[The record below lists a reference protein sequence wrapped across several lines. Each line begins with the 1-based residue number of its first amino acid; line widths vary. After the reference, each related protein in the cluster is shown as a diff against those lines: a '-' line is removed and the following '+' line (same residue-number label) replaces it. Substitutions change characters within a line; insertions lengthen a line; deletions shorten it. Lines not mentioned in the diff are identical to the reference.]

1 MALSPFRFAWQ
12 DSRGMRQRLVLY
24 VSAMAL
30 GVAALVA
37 IRSFGLNLERAVAE
51 QSKEVFGSDV
61 EVRRNAAFP
70 DSTVALLDSLQAETG
85 AAVVREASFP
95 SMARFPA
102 SGAGEGRARLVQV
115 RAIDGPYPL
124 YGAVETTPAGAAL
137 GLGRDTTGALVDAT
151 LLLQMEAAVGDS
163 VQVGGRTYPIVGQVD
178 GVPGQT
184 DIAGLVGPRVY
195 LPLRALDSTL
205 LGFGSRARYATAFRF
220 EDEAAGFDA
229 VLPRLDAAEVRYETA
244 GEEQQEVSEASGY
257 LTRFLSLVGFVALL
271 LGGIGVASS
280 VSVYVSEKAETV
292 ATLRC
297 LGVSSRRVLAAYALQ
312 ALALGVIGAGLGALL
327 GVAVQRLLPAVF
339 ASFLPVDVDNAVVP
353 RALAEGL
360 GVGSATAVLFA
371 LLPLV
376 GVRRVPPLRALRE
389 DATARGV
396 DPLRV
401 VLGVLLVGV
410 VAGFAYLQT
419 RSLVG
424 AAAFVGG
431 TAAVFGLLALAAA
444 VVRAVVRR
452 VVRPGLPWAWRQG
465 LSNLH
470 APGNQ
475 TLVLLLT
482 MGLGVFLVL
491 ALGLVQRSILE
502 QVALPSDQAGAADV
516 VLFDVQPSQRD
527 SLRALVQAQG
537 LPVLDEVPLVS
548 MRIAAIDGV
557 PIDTLAEQ
565 ADDSFAGREGGPERW
580 TLTREYR
587 STYRSAL
594 VDSETLTAGTFQGT
608 APADAAVIPVSL
620 ETEIALDLDVTLGS
634 RITWSISG
642 AEIESEVTS
651 LRDVDWARVSPNF
664 FAVFPSGP
672 LAEAPQTAILLTRA
686 GTPERSARLQSAV
699 VEAFPNVSAVDV
711 RLVLALVD
719 RVLSRVAFV
728 LRFMALFAVVT
739 GLVVL
744 AGAVRV
750 ALAQRTRE
758 AVVLRTLGASRAQVR
773 RILVAEY
780 ALLGVLA
787 ALTGGLLAVGR
798 GVGAGPVR
806 LPDPVPPRSRVARLG
821 ARHRP
826 AADGRCWA
834 GRQPGRAPPAAA
846 RRPARRGL
854 TPPTSGPRRR
864 SRGQRSR
871 RRTSPESVRRANPDG
886 RRALERPPRSDR
898 A

>member
-1 MALSPFRFAWQ
+1 MAFSPIRFAWQ
-12 DSRGMRQRLVLY
+12 DSRGMRRRLVLY

-51 QSKEVFGSDV
+51 QSKEVFGSDL
-61 EVRRNAAFP
+61 EVRRGAAFS
-70 DSTVALLDSLQAETG
+70 DSTEALLDSIRTETG

-95 SMARFPA
+95 SMARFPQSA
-102 SGAGEGRARLVQV
+102 NGEGRTRLVQV
-115 RAIDGPYPL
+115 RALEGPYPL
-124 YGAVETTPAGAAL
+124 YGRVETTPADAASR
-137 GLGRDTTGALVDAT
+137 LGRDTTGALVDAT

-163 VQVGGRTYPIVGQVD
+163 VQVGGRSYPIVGRVD

-184 DIAGLVGPRVY
+184 DVAGLVGPRVY
-195 LPLRALDSTL
+195 LPLAGLDSTL
-205 LGFGSRARYATAFRF
+205 LGFGSRARYSAAYRF
-220 EDEAAGFDA
+220 PREAAGLEA
-229 VLPRLDAAEVRYETA
+229 SVPRLEAAGVRFETA
-244 GEEQQEVSEASGY
+244 GEEQEEVSEASGY

-280 VSVYVSEKAETV
+280 VSVYVSEKAGTV

-312 ALALGVIGAGLGALL
+312 ALALGFVGAALGAAL
-327 GVAVQRLLPAVF
+327 GVGVQRLLPAVF
-339 ASFLPVDVDNAVVP
+339 AGFLPVDVDNAIAP
-353 RALAEGL
+353 RAVLEGL
-360 GVGSATAVLFA
+360 GVGLGTALLFA

-376 GVRRVPPLRALRE
+376 GVRRVPPLRALRD
-389 DATARGV
+389 DARARGL
-396 DPLRV
+396 DPLRGLLALLL
-401 VLGVLLVGV
+401 LGA

-419 RSLVG
+419 QTWQG

-431 TAAVFGLLALAAA
+431 TAAVFALLALAAA
-444 VVRAVVRR
+444 LVRAVVRR

-502 QVALPSDQAGAADV
+502 QVALPSEEAGAPDV
-516 VLFDVQPSQRD
+516 VLFDVQPEQRD
-527 SLRALVQAQG
+527 SLRGLVEAQG
-537 LPVLDEVPLVS
+537 LPVVGEVPLVS
-548 MRIAAIDGV
+548 MRIAALNGV
-557 PIDTLAEQ
+557 PSDTLAET
-565 ADDSFAGREGGPERW
+565 ADASFDGSEGGPERW
-580 TLTREYR
+580 ALRREYR
-587 STYRSAL
+587 STYRSEL
-594 VDSETLTAGTFQGT
+594 VDTETLAAGTFRGS
-608 APADAAVIPVSL
+608 AAEDAEVVPVSL
-620 ETEIALDLDVTLGS
+620 ETELALDLAVGVGD
-634 RITWSISG
+634 RITWDVSG

-651 LRDVDWARVSPNF
+651 LREVDWARVQPNF
-664 FAVFPSGP
+664 FAVFPEGP
-672 LAEAPQTAILLTRA
+672 LDEAPQTAILLTRA
-686 GTPERSARLQSAV
+686 GSPEASARLQSAA

-719 RVLSRVAFV
+719 RVLGRVAFV
-728 LRFMALFAVVT
+728 LRFMALFAVAT

-773 RILVAEY
+773 RVLVAEY

-787 ALTGGLLAVGR
+787 ALTGGLLAVAGAWGLARFAFEIPFAPDVSWLGWALVVVPLLTVAVGMVGSR
-798 GVGAGPVR
+798 GA
-806 LPDPVPPRSRVARLG
+806 L
-821 ARHRP
+821 
-826 AADGRCWA
+826 
-834 GRQPGRAPPAAA
+834 RQPPLAVLRAE
-846 RRPARRGL
+846 G
-854 TPPTSGPRRR
+854 
-864 SRGQRSR
+864 
-871 RRTSPESVRRANPDG
+871 
-886 RRALERPPRSDR
+886 
-898 A
+898 

>member
-1 MALSPFRFAWQ
+1 MPLSPLRFAWR

-37 IRSFGLNLERAVAE
+37 IRSFGINLERAVEE
-51 QSKEVFGSDV
+51 QSREVFGSDL
-61 EVRRNAAFP
+61 EVRRSNAFSDGAE
-70 DSTVALLDSLQAETG
+70 ALLDSLAAITD

-95 SMARFPA
+95 SMARFPTA
-102 SGAGEGRARLVQV
+102 AGGEGRARLVQV
-115 RAIDGPYPL
+115 RALDGPYPL
-124 YGAVETTPAGAAL
+124 YGAAETTPAGAASA
-137 GLGRDTTGALVDAT
+137 LGRDTTGALVDAT

-163 VQVGGRTYPIVGQVD
+163 VQVGRRTYPIVGQVD

-195 LPLRALDSTL
+195 LPLVALDSTL
-205 LGFGSRARYATAFRF
+205 LGFGSRARYAAGFRF
-220 EDEAAGFDA
+220 QDERAGLAAA
-229 VLPRLDAAEVRYETA
+229 LPALDAAELRYETA
-244 GEEQQEVSEASGY
+244 GEEQQEVSEATGY
-257 LTRFLSLVGFVALL
+257 LARFLSLVGFVALL

-297 LGVSSRRVLAAYALQ
+297 MGVSSGRVLAIYAIQ
-312 ALALGVIGAGLGALL
+312 ALALGVVGAGLGALL
-327 GVAVQRLLPAVF
+327 GVGVQRLLPMVF
-339 ASFLPVDVDNAVVP
+339 AAFLPVDVANDVVP
-353 RALAEGL
+353 RAVLEGL
-360 GVGSATAVLFA
+360 GVGLGAALLFA
-371 LLPLV
+371 MLPLV
-376 GVRRVPPLRALRE
+376 GVRRVPPLRALRD
-389 DATARGV
+389 DAVARGI

-401 VLGVLLVGV
+401 ALAVALVGAV
-410 VAGFAYLQT
+410 FGFAFLQT
-419 RSLVG
+419 ESVVG

-431 TAAVFGLLALAAA
+431 TAAVFLLLAGAAV

-465 LSNLH
+465 LANLH

-482 MGLGVFLVL
+482 LGLGVFLVL

-502 QVALPSDQAGAADV
+502 QVALPSAEAGAPDV

-527 SLRALVQAQG
+527 SLRQLVEAQG
-537 LPVLDEVPLVS
+537 LPVVDEVPLVT
-548 MRIAAIDGV
+548 MRIAAVDGV
-557 PIDTLAEQ
+557 PVDTLAET
-565 ADDSFAGREGGPERW
+565 ADASFDGREGGPERW

-587 STYRSAL
+587 STYRSEL
-594 VDSETLTAGTFQGT
+594 VDSEALVEGEFVGAV
-608 APADAAVIPVSL
+608 PEDAAVVPVSIEVEL
-620 ETEIALDLDVTLGS
+620 AKDLAVGVGS
-634 RITWSISG
+634 RITWDVGG

-651 LRDVDWARVSPNF
+651 LREVDWARVSPNF
-664 FAVFPSGP
+664 FAVFPRGP
-672 LAEAPQTAILLTRA
+672 LDAAPQTAILLTRA

-719 RVLSRVAFV
+719 RVLGRVAFV

-750 ALAQRTRE
+750 ALQQRTRE

-773 RILVAEY
+773 RILLAEY
-780 ALLGVLA
+780 VLLGLLA
-787 ALTGGLLAVGR
+787 ALTGGALAVG
-798 GVGAGPVR
+798 GAWALVRVR
-806 LPDPVPPRSRVARLG
+806 LRHPVPPGPGVARVG
-821 ARHRP
+821 ARDR
-826 AADGRCWA
+826 AGADGGHRGA
-834 GRQPGRAPPAAA
+834 RQSRRAPPAAA
-846 RRPARRGL
+846 GGAPGGGL
-854 TPPTSGPRRR
+854 
-864 SRGQRSR
+864 
-871 RRTSPESVRRANPDG
+871 RRATREAPGSG
-886 RRALERPPRSDR
+886 RR
-898 A
+898 